1 MVQLG
6 LDAVLSG
13 TPAEITKTKV
23 QSERCSDLTG
33 HPEEAVHLAHLQWQ
47 LLVHQSSGFDASHSI
62 ASSSCCYWGHR
73 GRHPAASF

>member
-23 QSERCSDLTG
+23 WGRSLAFNANIAGCLIVYLCWPIALVAITVLRVLCARSD
-33 HPEEAVHLAHLQWQ
+33 A
-47 LLVHQSSGFDASHSI
+47 
-62 ASSSCCYWGHR
+62 
-73 GRHPAASF
+73 

>member
-23 QSERCSDLTG
+23 TYGAKKTTFTSM
-33 HPEEAVHLAHLQWQ
+33 
-47 LLVHQSSGFDASHSI
+47 
-62 ASSSCCYWGHR
+62 R
-73 GRHPAASF
+73 GAAPVAA

>member
-23 QSERCSDLTG
+23 PLLRSRDLF
-33 HPEEAVHLAHLQWQ
+33 VHLEP
-47 LLVHQSSGFDASHSI
+47 DAD
-62 ASSSCCYWGHR
+62 GVQR
-73 GRHPAASF
+73 